1 MSENENPNFEKW
13 QDWGVSEIVEDLMGK
28 SFICPECGNRHTM
41 VTQKLVLRKGLV
53 DSVGK
58 EIKGLGLSGKCLVV
72 FDKNTYEIA
81 GARLLE
87 SLKEYNPS
95 KFVFMRDD
103 LHADSAAIGRLLIAM
118 QEHVDFLVSC
128 GSGTINDT
136 VRFTSFMMKKPFV
149 AFGTAASMDGYASS
163 SSPIMVDGFK
173 TSYPGRAP
181 LGIFAD
187 TEILAGAPRKMTA
200 AGFGDVLAK
209 IIAVIDWRLAYDVE
223 GEPYCPLIA
232 SLVEKA
238 VYECAALSEELA
250 GADPDACGKLMQVL
264 SLTGIAMQMMGT
276 TRPASGAEH
285 QISHLLEMKDVR
297 TGKTGSLHGDKVGIG
312 TLISLYMYYRL
323 FNQSMP
329 GEMKTMSEQYGKV
342 SEQNPALS
350 RQTSSTP
357 KQRIA
362 MQEQEQ
368 DTLAQSLAS
377 SSLSLAMPEQRLI
390 MPAEKWTTEI
400 KRVYGSIADE
410 AILRNESEPPQ
421 GAEWERQKQILQQS
435 MNLYGFDFVSKIPEL
450 LPRFKSMIE
459 AMGGPVYP
467 HQLGYTVSETYDA
480 IAHGKEVRPKFTI
493 LRIAERFGHLYELA
507 DEIAKGLPEGKIY

>member
-1 MSENENPNFEKW
+1 MGENTKPEFEKW
-13 QDWGVSEIVEDLMGK
+13 QDWSVSEIVEDLMGK

-53 DSVGK
+53 DSVGE
-58 EIKGLGLSGKCLVV
+58 EIKGIGLSGKCLVV

-81 GARLLE
+81 GERLLE

-95 KFVFMRDD
+95 KYVFMRDD

-118 QEHVDFLVSC
+118 QDNPDFLVSC
-128 GSGTINDT
+128 GSGTITDT
-136 VRFTSFMMKKPFV
+136 VRFTSFMMGKPFV

-238 VYECAALSEELA
+238 VYECTALSDELA
-250 GADPDACGKLMQVL
+250 KADPDACGKLMQVL

-323 FNQSMP
+323 FGQ
-329 GEMKTMSEQYGKV
+329 V
-342 SEQNPALS
+342 
-350 RQTSSTP
+350 TP
-357 KQRIA
+357 S
-362 MQEQEQ
+362 
-368 DTLAQSLAS
+368 QSLATS
-377 SSLSLAMPEQRLI
+377 SVSLTMPEQRPI
-390 MPAEKWTTEI
+390 MPAEKWKSEI
-400 KRVYGSIADE
+400 RRVYGSIADE

-421 GAEWERQKQILQQS
+421 GKKWEDQKRVLQQS
-435 MNLYGFDFVSKIPEL
+435 MNTYGFDFVKTIPQL
-450 LPRFKSMIE
+450 LPRYKAMIE

-493 LRIAERFGHLYELA
+493 LRIAERFGHLYDLA
-507 DEIAKGLPEGKIY
+507 NEIAKGLPEGKIY

>member
-1 MSENENPNFEKW
+1 MGENTKPEYEKW
-13 QDWGVSEIVEDLMGK
+13 QDWSVSEIVEDLMGK
-28 SFICPECGNRHTM
+28 SFICPECGKRHTM

-53 DSVGK
+53 DSVGEELEGL
-58 EIKGLGLSGKCLVV
+58 EISGKCLVV

-81 GARLLE
+81 GERLLE
-87 SLKEYNPS
+87 SLKKYNPS

-118 QEHVDFLVSC
+118 QEPVDFLVSC
-128 GSGTINDT
+128 GSGTITDT
-136 VRFTSFMMKKPFV
+136 VRFTSFMMGKPFV

-187 TEILAGAPRKMTA
+187 TEILASAPRKMTA

-232 SLVEKA
+232 TLVEKA
-238 VYECAALSEELA
+238 VYECTALSDELA
-250 GADPDACGKLMQVL
+250 KADPDACGKLMQVL

-323 FNQSMP
+323 FGQF
-329 GEMKTMSEQYGKV
+329 
-342 SEQNPALS
+342 
-350 RQTSSTP
+350 TP
-357 KQRIA
+357 S
-362 MQEQEQ
+362 
-368 DTLAQSLAS
+368 QSLAT
-377 SSLSLAMPEQRLI
+377 SSLSLAMPEQRPI
-390 MPAEKWTTEI
+390 MPTEKWKSEI
-400 KRVYGSIADE
+400 RRVYGSIADE
-410 AILRNESEPPQ
+410 AISRNESEPPQ
-421 GAEWERQKQILQQS
+421 GKKWEDQKLVLQQS
-435 MNLYGFDFVSKIPEL
+435 MNTYGIDFVKTIPLL
-450 LPRFKSMIE
+450 LPSYKAMIE

-493 LRIAERFGHLYELA
+493 LRIAERFGHLYDLA